1 VSQQSKIDL
10 GPGGI
15 PKTLAQVSELAAQ
28 GESFDLCL
36 RNFLDGFYAQ
46 PNERALQPEP
56 SRLAKKNPRFG
67 QIEDAYLAATAE
79 WLAWK
84 FNLQPPS
91 WIFDETRSLRRP
103 WFASSLAA
111 LRAVLLIES
120 PAPFRSRN
128 LFVSENALTRA

>member
-1 VSQQSKIDL
+1 M
-10 GPGGI
+10 I
-15 PKTLAQVSELAAQ
+15 PKTLAHVSELAIQ

-36 RNFLDGFYAQ
+36 KNFLDDFYAR
-46 PNERALQPEP
+46 PNVEALQPEP
-56 SRLAKKNPRFG
+56 SRLGPTNPRFG
-67 QIEDAYLAATAE
+67 EIEDAYLAATAE

-84 FNLQPPS
+84 FDLVPPK
-91 WIFDETRSLRRP
+91 WAFDQTRALRRP
-103 WFASSLAA
+103 WFASSLSG